1 MGLRLRSIRQRI
13 LLLVLVPV
21 LSLIGLY
28 IYSTTVFS
36 TQAINLARTDV
47 LKNSTAVPAGN
58 FYGAVTAE
66 RPLGLVY
73 VARPTPDALNALK
86 AAEAKT
92 AAAALAM
99 RAALTSPGTT
109 GNESPGEK
117 VAIGVLLADA
127 TGLPAFNAQVEAQS
141 ISRDAALSHY
151 SKIITDGNAVIKQA
165 ILQENDPQLL
175 SQSLALVRVGRSG
188 EMMSREQALLASDL
202 AGGSFPQADRV
213 TFTQLVGARRTLL
226 AENFPDLT
234 TANQREYRGFTP
246 QVLAAMRTAENRI
259 IASHGP
265 RLSPALYGAFQKSF
279 LQLTAGES
287 AAANGIA
294 ALLTSKATHDADLI
308 YVRLFITGGLGLL
321 AIIASLLV
329 TFLIGRGLVREL
341 AELRGS
347 ADDLAQRRLP
357 EVMQRLRDGED
368 VDTAE
373 DAPAVAARTSEIRQ
387 VGEAFATVRQTAVE
401 AAVGEARLRR
411 GISDIFRNLA
421 RRSQSLLHRQLAL
434 LDTMERR
441 ADQPDELEDLFRID
455 HLTTRMRRHAESLII
470 LSGDAPARGWRNPV
484 PLVDVLRAAVAE
496 VEDYTRIRV
505 TASTRAGLAG
515 AAVGDVIHMIAELA
529 ENAAIFSP
537 PNTPVLIGGDV
548 VGRGFAIE
556 IEDRGLGM
564 SDEQRAEINERL
576 SNPPPFDLSGSD
588 QLGLFVAGQ
597 LAKRHNVKIALRSSP
612 YGGTTAIVLIPL
624 SLVIP
629 EGAFDEDQIQDER
642 LTRRTGRQVARD
654 EPDGYPA
661 EGNGFS
667 GGAGSSYGASPAWPL
682 APAPAPEPVRHGDP
696 LGTFERSAAPAGQSG
711 VMTAEPERPG
721 AWSVEPAA
729 PAETDATSPGFG
741 YPAAPELSPSARAA
755 TSPSA
760 GLLGSGVTGTEPET
774 ASPGRDDFEADGDPG
789 DAELLPRRIRQ
800 ANLVPQLRDDTL
812 AAPVGPAMD
821 AAADET
827 GDGRSPDEIRA
838 TMSAIQ
844 QGWQKGRSVFDPPDR
859 GRGLTAGD
867 QDEAGSP
874 AESSGT
880 PGRPPGKK

>member
-28 IYSTTVFS
+28 AYSTTVFS
-36 TQAINLARTDV
+36 TQAINLARTLV
-47 LKNSTAVPAGN
+47 LKNSTAQPAGN
-58 FYGAVTAE
+58 FYGAVGTE
-66 RPLGLVY
+66 RPMALVY
-73 VARPTPDALNALK
+73 LARPTTDSLNALK
-86 AAEAKT
+86 QAEAKT
-92 AAAALAM
+92 QATGLALK
-99 RAALTSPGTT
+99 AALTSPGTT
-109 GNESPGEK
+109 GNESVGEK
-117 VAIGVLLADA
+117 AAISVLLADVA
-127 TGLPAFNAQVEAQS
+127 GMPAFNAQVEARS
-141 ISRDAALSHY
+141 ISRDDAYDHY
-151 SKIITDGNAVIKQA
+151 NKIISDGTQVINQA
-165 ILQENDPQLL
+165 ILQENDPDLVT
-175 SQSLALVRVGRSG
+175 QSLALVRVGRSE
-188 EMMSREQALLASDL
+188 EMLARELALLVSDVT
-202 AGGSFPQADRV
+202 AGSFPQSDRIA
-213 TFTQLVGARRTLL
+213 FTQLVGARRQIF
-226 AENFPDLT
+226 AENITDLT
-234 TANQREYRGFTP
+234 TQYQREYARVTP
-246 QVLAAMRTAENRI
+246 QDLAAIKAAENRI
-259 IASHGP
+259 IASRGP
-265 RLSPALYGAFQKSF
+265 RLSPALFGGFQQTFTKI
-279 LQLTAGES
+279 QQGES
-287 AAANGIA
+287 GAASRIA
-294 ALLTSKATHDADLI
+294 VLLTDKATHDAELI
-308 YVRLFITGGLGLL
+308 YLRLFITGGLGLL

-347 ADDLAQRRLP
+347 AEDTARRRLP

-368 VDTAE
+368 VDTTE

-387 VGEAFATVRQTAVE
+387 VGEAFATVRRTAVE

-434 LDTMERR
+434 LDAMERR

-505 TASTRAGLAG
+505 TATTRAGLAG
-515 AAVGDVIHMIAELA
+515 PAVGDVIHMIAELA

-564 SDEQRAEINERL
+564 SEEQRAEINERL

-588 QLGLFVAGQ
+588 QLGLFVASQ

-624 SLVIP
+624 SLVVP
-629 EGAFDEDQIQDER
+629 EGAFDEDQVQDER
-642 LTRRTGRQVARD
+642 LTRRTGRHVARD
-654 EPDGYPA
+654 DADGYPG
-661 EGNGFS
+661 ESNGLSAGS
-667 GGAGSSYGASPAWPL
+667 GYGAGTAWPT
-682 APAPAPEPVRHGDP
+682 APAPEPVRHGDP
-696 LGTFERSAAPAGQSG
+696 LGTFDRSASPTGMSG
-711 VMTAEPERPG
+711 VMTAEPDRPG

-729 PAETDATSPGFG
+729 DPVESDATSPGFG
-741 YPAAPELSPSARAA
+741 YPSAPEL
-755 TSPSA
+755 
-760 GLLGSGVTGTEPET
+760 
-774 ASPGRDDFEADGDPG
+774 ASPAPATVSNGRDDQEMDGDPS
-789 DAELLPRRIRQ
+789 DAELLPRRVRQ
-800 ANLVPQLRDDTL
+800 ASIVPQLRDDL
-812 AAPVGPAMD
+812 LSAPISPAAV
-821 AAADET
+821 AAGDDT
-827 GDGRSPDEIRA
+827 GEGRSPDEIRA

-859 GRGLTAGD
+859 SHGLTARD

-880 PGRPPGKK
+880 TSRPPGKK